1 MKSLNFW
8 VDEIQTKVILASI
21 HDHEASENNSAFSD
35 DENTAEGEMLETSV
49 MITKLTLICFPAN
62 PLS

>member
-1 MKSLNFW
+1 

-21 HDHEASENNSAFSD
+21 HDHEASKNNSAFSDD

>member
-1 MKSLNFW
+1 M
-8 VDEIQTKVILASI
+8 DEIQTKVILASI

-35 DENTAEGEMLETSV
+35 DENTAEGEMLEPSV
-49 MITKLTLICFPAN
+49 IITKLTLICFPAN